1 MIFFLLKATLMWI
14 FKQYANNFH
23 QEQHQKKK
31 RVFMRQ
37 TGILLK
43 MRLKE
48 FYRTSSQIFSSFTKF
63 LHIKGKLNHTGPA
76 QLSSRRILPEILWYD
91 LQRTTESRHPK
102 NTDEEKAF
110 FLFLRNGPNYHL
122 IVVQVS

>member
-1 MIFFLLKATLMWI
+1 MWI
-14 FKQYANNFH
+14 FKQYANSFH
-23 QEQHQKKK
+23 QEQHQKKI

-63 LHIKGKLNHTGPA
+63 LHIKGKLNHTAPA
-76 QLSSRRILPEILWYD
+76 QLSSRRILPEILSYD
-91 LQRTTESRHPK
+91 LKRTTESRHPK
-102 NTDEEKAF
+102 NTDEE
-110 FLFLRNGPNYHL
+110 NEGM
-122 IVVQVS
+122 VQITISLLCKSHKEVL